1 MAMRIHALTTGVVH
15 LKRAFLFASD
25 GWRRRL
31 DLFAPGPWC
40 DPVPIHC
47 WAIEHEGRLFVIDT
61 GEVATARDLAFARF
75 EVGPE
80 QELPDAL
87 RAAGLSLSGVDRVV
101 LTHMHGDHMDGAQH
115 VAGPVWVDDRELAS
129 TRTAGARFW
138 QRVLRQ
144 PLPPGDF
151 RPLALDGGP
160 FGAFER
166 SRALSDDGRIVAVDT
181 AGHTVGH
188 ISVICIDDDGNH
200 VLLAGD
206 ATDTLE
212 QLHALRADAISPD
225 PALAVATM
233 RTILAHARQHPTIY
247 LPAHDL
253 ESATRLRDRT
263 TL

>member
-1 MAMRIHALTTGVVH
+1 MTAG
-15 LKRAFLFASD
+15 D
-25 GWRRRL
+25 GGL

-47 WAIEHEGRLFVIDT
+47 WAIEHEGRLFVVDT

-101 LTHMHGDHMDGAQH
+101 LTRHARRPHGRGRSTSPDRCGSTIVAAGLDAHRRSAVLAARAQAA
-115 VAGPVWVDDRELAS
+115 VATWRFPAPGPRRWSVRRL
-129 TRTAGARFW
+129 
-138 QRVLRQ
+138 
-144 PLPPGDF
+144 
-151 RPLALDGGP
+151 
-160 FGAFER
+160 ER

-181 AGHTVGH
+181 AEHTVGH

-233 RTILAHARQHPTIY
+233 RMILAHARQHPTIY
-247 LPAHDL
+247 LPAHDP